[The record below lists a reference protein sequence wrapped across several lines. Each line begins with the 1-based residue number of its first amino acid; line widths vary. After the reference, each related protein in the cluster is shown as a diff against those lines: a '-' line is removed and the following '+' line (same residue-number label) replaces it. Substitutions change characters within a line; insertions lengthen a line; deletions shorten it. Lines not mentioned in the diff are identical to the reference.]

1 MYHLYERKNPL
12 KCFAASIFLSLIVL
26 MSVPLASAHGPKGHG
41 EAEFTAL
48 QAAKKG
54 IELYDKL
61 VASGKIVASEKIE
74 ESWETD
80 LTNIEVFPRQSGE
93 KKELVV
99 KFSRSNG
106 EPQSVYI
113 FFTEK
118 GEYNGSNFTGK

>member
-1 MYHLYERKNPL
+1 MKYLFKTHILFIR
-12 KCFAASIFLSLIVL
+12 STSLILLLFVVL

-41 EAEFTAL
+41 EMEFTAL

-61 VASGKIVASEKIE
+61 VESGKIE
-74 ESWETD
+74 ESWETG
-80 LTNIEVFPRQSGE
+80 LKNIEVFPRQGGKKGE
-93 KKELVV
+93 IVV
-99 KFSRSNG
+99 KFSRSKG

-118 GEYNGSNFTGK
+118 GDYNGSNFTGK